1 MMKNGFCS
9 PIRPNA
15 RRALVGLSLAG
26 GFAAATAAAP
36 QQAASCRSIDD
47 DRARLACYD
56 QTADRAAA
64 PAAAKPRLPAPEP
77 LLPAVMAADAQP
89 NPAATGAGISLS
101 ALSTTWELDE
111 STKRGTFNLLPHK
124 LNYLLGVNY
133 TTRANTR
140 PSSPSPNHTVPASL
154 SLQQIEAKYQLSL
167 KTKLVQDVF
176 GDNGDI
182 WLAYTQQSYWQLYNS
197 RQSSPFRT
205 TDYEPEAYLT
215 LRTNVSLLGWDWRLL
230 NLGAVHQSNGSGLPF
245 SRSWNRLYAQF
256 GFENGNWSVLARP
269 WWRIRENAA
278 TDDNPDIG
286 SYLGSG
292 DLRLTYARAGHVVSA
307 LGRYSTTG
315 KRGGAQLDWA
325 FPISKGLK
333 GYVQA
338 TTGYGASLIDYN
350 HAQTTFGAGIVIVP
364 W

>member
-1 MMKNGFCS
+1 MTKSCS
-9 PIRPNA
+9 RYV
-15 RRALVGLSLAG
+15 VGRGPGAGPWLTSLGLAG
-26 GFAAATAAAP
+26 TLATAVAATPAGAVP
-36 QQAASCRSIDD
+36 CRAIDD

-56 QTADRAAA
+56 QAADRAAMPLTPPQP
-64 PAAAKPRLPAPEP
+64 PAAEHRPRSAAPVGPA
-77 LLPAVMAADAQP
+77 DQ
-89 NPAATGAGISLS
+89 PAAGSGLS
-101 ALSTTWELDE
+101 WSSLSTTWELDAAD
-111 STKRGTFNLLPHK
+111 KRGTFNLLPHR
-124 LNYLLGVNY
+124 LNYLLPALY
-133 TTRANTR
+133 TTRTNTQ
-140 PSSPSPNHTVPASL
+140 PSSPAPDHTVSAPL
-154 SLQQIEAKYQLSL
+154 SLQQVEGKYQLSL
-167 KTKLVQDVF
+167 KTKLAQDIF

-182 WLAYTQQSYWQLYNS
+182 WLAYTQQSHWQLYNS

-205 TDYEPEAYLT
+205 TDYEPEAYLSM
-215 LRTNVSLLGWDWRLL
+215 RTDVGLLGWNWRLL
-230 NLGAVHQSNGSGLPF
+230 NLGVLHQSNGSGLPF

-269 WWRIRENAA
+269 WWRIRESAA

-292 DLRLTYARAGHVVSA
+292 DLRLAYARGGHLVSL

-315 KRGGAQLDWA
+315 RRGGAQLDWA
-325 FPISKGLK
+325 FPISKALK

-350 HAQTTFGAGIVIVP
+350 HAQTTLGVGIVIMP

>member
-1 MMKNGFCS
+1 MAAPTAES
-9 PIRPNA
+9 TAVPPTVAAEPSRPA
-15 RRALVGLSLAG
+15 APV
-26 GFAAATAAAP
+26 AAAE
-36 QQAASCRSIDD
+36 
-47 DRARLACYD
+47 
-56 QTADRAAA
+56 
-64 PAAAKPRLPAPEP
+64 PAPRE
-77 LLPAVMAADAQP
+77 
-89 NPAATGAGISLS
+89 AGTPGLALS
-101 ALSTTWELDE
+101 DLSTTWELDE
-111 STKRGTFNLLPHK
+111 ASKRGTFNLLPHK
-124 LNYLLGVNY
+124 LNYLLGANY

-140 PSSPSPNHTVPASL
+140 PSSPAPDHTVPASL

-167 KTKLVQDVF
+167 KTKLAQNVF

-205 TDYEPEAYLT
+205 TDYEPEAFLT
-215 LRTNVSLLGWDWRLL
+215 LRTNLSLLGWDWRLL

-269 WWRIRENAA
+269 WWRIHENPSS
-278 TDDNPDIG
+278 DDNPDIR
-286 SYLGSG
+286 SYMGSG
-292 DLRLTYARAGHVVSA
+292 DLRVSYARAGHLVSA

-315 KRGGAQLDWA
+315 KRGGAQIDWA

-338 TTGYGASLIDYN
+338 TAGYGASLIDYN

>member
-1 MMKNGFCS
+1 MIG
-9 PIRPNA
+9 RW
-15 RRALVGLSLAG
+15 LAG
-26 GFAAATAAAP
+26 CCLTGGLIAASAATLAGAG
-36 QQAASCRSIDD
+36 SCRSIDD
-47 DRARLACYD
+47 DRGRLACYD
-56 QTADRAAA
+56 QAADRAAA
-64 PAAAKPRLPAPEP
+64 QTIAPPARAPERASASDATSATAASP
-77 LLPAVMAADAQP
+77 PASDP
-89 NPAATGAGISLS
+89 PATGAGLSLS
-101 ALSTTWELDE
+101 SLSTTWELDGAD
-111 STKRGTFNLLPHK
+111 KRGTFNLLPHK
-124 LNYLLGVNY
+124 LNYLLGANY

-140 PSSPSPNHTVPASL
+140 PSSPAPDHTVPGSL
-154 SLQQIEAKYQLSL
+154 SLQQVEAKYQLSL
-167 KTKLVQDVF
+167 KTKLVQDLF

-205 TDYEPEAYLT
+205 TDYEPEAFLS
-215 LRTNVSLLGWDWRLL
+215 LRTGVHLLGWDWRLL
-230 NLGAVHQSNGSGLPF
+230 NLGVVHQSNGSGLPF
-245 SRSWNRLYAQF
+245 SRSWNRVYAQF
-256 GFENGNWSVLARP
+256 GFENGHWSVLARP
-269 WWRIRENAA
+269 WWRIRENLA

-292 DLRLTYARAGHVVSA
+292 DLRLSYARAGHLVSV

-350 HAQTTFGAGIVIVP
+350 HAQTTVGAGIVIVP